1 MDIEKVID
9 EFDKEV
15 VKDLGESCE
24 PVFHDPNGIVGPV
37 RYFLRTKLQ
46 EAYEAG
52 QKAQDEVWKNAVP
65 DAIDGA
71 FDKHL
76 KNK

>member
-1 MDIEKVID
+1 MKIDKIIDNIKKDYDDCFIDGAYKVLKAED
-9 EFDKEV
+9 
-15 VKDLGESCE
+15 
-24 PVFHDPNGIVGPV
+24 
-37 RYFLRTKLQ
+37 YLRSKLT